1 MGEMGRATCMICG
14 RELPIDQMKA
24 TFTGRTRYRCYD
36 CIAEGEKQVKA
47 RIGESF
53 SHGYV
58 KKLKERDRWK

>member
-24 TFTGRTRYRCYD
+24 TFTGKLRYRCYD

-47 RIGESF
+47 RICDSF
-53 SHGYV
+53 NHGYV
-58 KKLKERDRWK
+58 KKLKERDGWK